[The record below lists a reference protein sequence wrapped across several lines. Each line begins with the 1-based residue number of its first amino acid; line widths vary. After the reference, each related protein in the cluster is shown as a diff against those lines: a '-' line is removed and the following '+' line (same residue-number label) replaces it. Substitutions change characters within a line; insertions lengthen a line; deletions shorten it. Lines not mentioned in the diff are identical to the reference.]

1 MKKLFTILN
10 ICLQAFTQ
18 TTQAQTKEETTAW
31 LKENLENYIHL
42 EDDWH
47 IQNLNITPCEINW
60 TEQSDEEYEYGHFV
74 FFCSFNAAD
83 GGNWSSKGSM
93 RILAEANIVYSK
105 DYSGINGAY
114 VEHGLSVFHIK
125 ENDLDIA
132 EQTAEK
138 LNHLATFCEEKK

>member
-1 MKKLFTILN
+1 
-10 ICLQAFTQ
+10 
-18 TTQAQTKEETTAW
+18 
-31 LKENLENYIHL
+31 
-42 EDDWH
+42 
-47 IQNLNITPCEINW
+47 
-60 TEQSDEEYEYGHFV
+60 
-74 FFCSFNAAD
+74 
-83 GGNWSSKGSM
+83 M

-105 DYSGINGAY
+105 DYSGINGTY